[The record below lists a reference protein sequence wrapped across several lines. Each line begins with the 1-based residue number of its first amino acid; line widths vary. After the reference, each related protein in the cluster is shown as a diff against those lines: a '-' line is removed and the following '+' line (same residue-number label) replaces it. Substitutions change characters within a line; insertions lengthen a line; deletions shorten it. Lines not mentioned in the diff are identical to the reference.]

1 MSRPWP
7 GAIRKATFGLAAVLL
22 LFSLALAQEKVLR
35 ILEAEKL
42 ELRQEGGEEVYVLT
56 GNPVRLERDG
66 EAIEA
71 GRATYFRTRKLL
83 FLSEGVRYRD
93 REGRLVEA
101 EELQID
107 LSDESF
113 DALEVRIEAK
123 DLLLTGPL
131 CQRVAGAILLEN
143 GYATPCASC
152 DQEVPDYAFR
162 AREIV
167 LYPGDR
173 VVARGVV
180 VLVQEKPVLEL
191 PVLLLFLSERRPRFE
206 VGQDEGGFYLK
217 AALPY
222 VANFGLGFTLLSYYQ
237 GRGYGFGFDHYGTGE
252 AEERYFFLHTP
263 PDTFQYRGEYALKR
277 QGFSLSALVE
287 RDDTR
292 EKLTRFRLEA
302 LLPGTPTPQ
311 DWRYALRL
319 EGFLDH
325 DPSTPPPRTL
335 QRLPELEAQ
344 SPTLRQGPFSLQL
357 SLQAGRYLAE
367 TNPLNRSAR
376 ALGPYA
382 EAGRLLLAHT
392 ESLVLAPWPGA
403 TLRGENRFRG
413 FYYTTQNPDG
423 EHERQVDWSTRL
435 AFRQALGGVSLEA
448 GYLRSVQEG
457 ESPFRFDALPQR
469 RTHQA
474 TLGLGFQER
483 PLALSLKGGWDLE
496 KEAYLPLEAEARL
509 QDRGYGLLLSHKRD
523 LEEGPLETRLEGSL
537 TPYPFALRTSLRYD
551 HQKALFDPLLLQGA
565 YALPAGSLNLAHRH
579 GLNGEGALET
589 SLTLAYREGP
599 NAYTLQARRD
609 WPKDTLQASG
619 QAILGPQSLSLQ
631 ATLDPTALA
640 YQAGFRSGSAPGP
653 LLDLLLSGRYREGFR
668 ETNLRLG
675 LIQALPEVGFR
686 LSANLHLPEV
696 EDGGVYLKDA
706 TFSGGVELWRPVPA
720 DEAGEGAIPGLSLSG
735 AFTYTR
741 QPQRPEGYTL
751 ALRGFGPTLTF
762 VGRENT
768 KLHLAA
774 LLTQNLPGTPLKPKF
789 LLTLDR
795 CCWAM
800 RFTLDAAKNEVRL
813 AFLYG
818 GQAAEV
824 LMDEEGVRL
833 GGLL

>member
-1 MSRPWP
+1 MRWLP
-7 GAIRKATFGLAAVLL
+7 LL
-22 LFSLALAQEKVLR
+22 LFLLLPALAEERVIKV
-35 ILEAEKL
+35 LEAERL
-42 ELRQEGGEEVYVLT
+42 ELRQEGGEEVYVLV
-56 GNPVRLERDG
+56 GEPVRLEREG
-66 EAIEA
+66 ETLEA
-71 GRATYFRTRKLL
+71 RRVVYFRERRLL
-83 FLSEGVRYRD
+83 LLSGGVRYRD
-93 REGRLVEA
+93 REGRLIEA
-101 EELQID
+101 EELQVD
-107 LSDESF
+107 LEDEGF

-131 CQRVAGAILLEN
+131 CQRAAGAILLEE

-152 DQEVPDYAFR
+152 GQEVPDYAFR

-173 VVARGVV
+173 VVARDVTL
-180 VLVQEKPVLEL
+180 LVQEKPVLTL
-191 PVLLLFLSERRPRFE
+191 PVLLLYLSERRPRLE
-206 VGQDEGGFYLK
+206 VGQDEGGLYVK
-217 AALPY
+217 ADLPY
-222 VANFGLGFTLLSYYQ
+222 AAAFGLGYTLLRYYQ
-237 GRGYGFGFDHYGTGE
+237 GRGYGFGLDHYGTGE
-252 AEERYFFLHTP
+252 AKERYFFLHTP
-263 PDTFQYRGEYALKR
+263 PDTFQYRGEYGLKR
-277 QGFSLSALVE
+277 QEFSVSALIE

-302 LLPGTPTPQ
+302 LLPGTPAPQ

-344 SPTLRQGPFSLQL
+344 SPTLRQGPFSLQAG
-357 SLQAGRYLAE
+357 LQLGRYLAE

-382 EAGRLLLAHT
+382 EAGRLLLTHT
-392 ESLVLAPWPGA
+392 ESLVLVPWPGA
-403 TLRGENRFRG
+403 SLQAENRFRG

-423 EHERQVDWSTRL
+423 KPERQVDWTTRAAL
-435 AFRQALGGVSLEA
+435 RQTFGGFSLEA

-474 TLGLGFQER
+474 TLALAFQER

-496 KEAYLPLEAEARL
+496 GSRYLPLEAEARL
-509 QDRGYGLLLSHKRD
+509 QDQGYSLLLYHKRG

-537 TPYPFALRTSLRYD
+537 TPYPFSLRASLRYD
-551 HQKALFDPLLLQGA
+551 HPKALFDPLLLQGA

-579 GLNGEGALET
+579 GLNGEGPLET
-589 SLTLAYREGP
+589 SLTLAYREGQE
-599 NAYTLQARRD
+599 AYTLQARRD
-609 WPKDTLQASG
+609 WPKDALQASG
-619 QAILGPQSLSLQ
+619 QAIFGPQSLSLQ

-653 LLDLLLSGRYREGFR
+653 LWDLFLSGRYQEGFR
-668 ETNLRLG
+668 GTNLRLG
-675 LIQALPEVGFR
+675 LTQALPEVAFR
-686 LSANLHLPEV
+686 LTANLHLPEV
-696 EDGGVYLKDA
+696 EDGGVYLKDLA
-706 TFSGGVELWRPVPA
+706 FSGGLELWPPLPPDA
-720 DEAGEGAIPGLSLSG
+720 SGENALPGLSLSG
-735 AFTYTR
+735 SLTYTR
-741 QPQRPEGYTL
+741 RPTSPEGYAL
-751 ALRGFGPTLTF
+751 ALRNFGPTLTF
-762 VGRENT
+762 LGRENT
-768 KLHLAA
+768 RLHLAA
-774 LLTQNLPGTPLKPKF
+774 LLSQNLPGEPLKPRF
-789 LLTLDR
+789 VLVLDR

-800 RFTLDAAKNEVRL
+800 RFTLDAAKSEVRL

-833 GGLL
+833 GGLP

>member
-1 MSRPWP
+1 
-7 GAIRKATFGLAAVLL
+7 L
-22 LFSLALAQEKVLR
+22 
-35 ILEAEKL
+35 
-42 ELRQEGGEEVYVLT
+42 
-56 GNPVRLERDG
+56 
-66 EAIEA
+66 
-71 GRATYFRTRKLL
+71 
-83 FLSEGVRYRD
+83 
-93 REGRLVEA
+93 
-101 EELQID
+101 
-107 LSDESF
+107 
-113 DALEVRIEAK
+113 
-123 DLLLTGPL
+123 
-131 CQRVAGAILLEN
+131 
-143 GYATPCASC
+143 
-152 DQEVPDYAFR
+152 
-162 AREIV
+162 
-167 LYPGDR
+167 
-173 VVARGVV
+173 
-180 VLVQEKPVLEL
+180 
-191 PVLLLFLSERRPRFE
+191 
-206 VGQDEGGFYLK
+206 
-217 AALPY
+217 
-222 VANFGLGFTLLSYYQ
+222 
-237 GRGYGFGFDHYGTGE
+237 
-252 AEERYFFLHTP
+252 
-263 PDTFQYRGEYALKR
+263 
-277 QGFSLSALVE
+277 
-287 RDDTR
+287 
-292 EKLTRFRLEA
+292 
-302 LLPGTPTPQ
+302 
-311 DWRYALRL
+311 
-319 EGFLDH
+319 
-325 DPSTPPPRTL
+325 
-335 QRLPELEAQ
+335 RLPELEAQ

-423 EHERQVDWSTRL
+423 EHERQVDWSTSL

-474 TLGLGFQER
+474 TLGLGFRER

-509 QDRGYGLLLSHKRD
+509 QDRGYGLLLYHKRD

-537 TPYPFALRTSLRYD
+537 TPYPFSLRASLRYD
-551 HQKALFDPLLLQGA
+551 HPKALFDPLLLQGA

-589 SLTLAYREGP
+589 SLTLAYREGQE
-599 NAYTLQARRD
+599 AYTLQARRD

-619 QAILGPQSLSLQ
+619 QAILGRQSLSLQ

-653 LLDLLLSGRYREGFR
+653 LLDLLLSGRYQEGFR
-668 ETNLRLG
+668 GTNLRLG
-675 LIQALPEVGFR
+675 LTQALPEATFR
-686 LSANLHLPEV
+686 LTANLHLPEV
-696 EDGGVYLKDA
+696 EDGEVYLKDLA
-706 TFSGGVELWRPVPA
+706 LSGGLELWGPTPP
-720 DEAGEGAIPGLSLSG
+720 DERGENALPGLALSG
-735 AFTYTR
+735 SLTYTR
-741 QPQRPEGYTL
+741 SPTSPEGYAL
-751 ALRGFGPTLTF
+751 ALRNFGPTLTF
-762 VGRENT
+762 LGRENT

-833 GGLL
+833 GGLP

>member
-1 MSRPWP
+1 MRWLP
-7 GAIRKATFGLAAVLL
+7 LL
-22 LFSLALAQEKVLR
+22 LFLLLPALAEERVIKV
-35 ILEAEKL
+35 LEAERL
-42 ELRQEGGEEVYVLT
+42 ELRQEGGEEVYVLV
-56 GNPVRLERDG
+56 GEPVRLEREG
-66 EAIEA
+66 ETLEA
-71 GRATYFRTRKLL
+71 KRVVYFRERRLL
-83 FLSEGVRYRD
+83 LLSEGVRYRD
-93 REGRLVEA
+93 REGRLIEA
-101 EELQID
+101 EELQVD
-107 LSDESF
+107 LADESF
-113 DALEVRIEAK
+113 DALEVRIEAEN
-123 DLLLTGPL
+123 LLLTGPI
-131 CQRVAGAILLEN
+131 CQRAAGAILLER

-152 DQEVPDYAFR
+152 GQEVPDYAFR

-173 VVARGVV
+173 VVARDVTL
-180 VLVQEKPVLEL
+180 LVQEKPVLTL
-191 PVLLLFLSERRPRFE
+191 PVLLLYLSERRPRLE
-206 VGQDEGGFYLK
+206 VGQDEGGLYVK
-217 AALPY
+217 ADLPY
-222 VANFGLGFTLLSYYQ
+222 VAAFGLGYTLLRYYQ
-237 GRGYGFGFDHYGTGE
+237 GRGYGFGLDHYGTGE
-252 AEERYFFLHTP
+252 AKERYFFLHTP
-263 PDTFQYRGEYALKR
+263 PDTFQYRGEYGLKR
-277 QGFSLSALVE
+277 AGFSVAALVE
-287 RDDTR
+287 RDDTQ

-302 LLPGTPTPQ
+302 LLPGTPAPQ

-325 DPSTPPPRTL
+325 DPSTPPPRAL

-344 SPTLRQGPFSLQL
+344 SPTLRQGPFSLQAG
-357 SLQAGRYLAE
+357 LQPGGHLAG
-367 TNPLNRSAR
+367 THPLNRSAR

-382 EAGRLLLAHT
+382 EAGRLLLTHT

-423 EHERQVDWSTRL
+423 EHERQVDWSTSL

-474 TLGLGFQER
+474 TLALAFQER

-496 KEAYLPLEAEARL
+496 KTGYLPLEAEGRL
-509 QDRGYGLLLSHKRD
+509 QDQGYSLLLYHKRG

-537 TPYPFALRTSLRYD
+537 TPYPFALRASLRYD
-551 HQKALFDPLLLQGA
+551 HPKALFDPLLLQGA

-579 GLNGEGALET
+579 GLNGEGPLET
-589 SLTLAYREGP
+589 SLTLAYREGQE
-599 NAYTLQARRD
+599 AYTLQARRD
-609 WPKDTLQASG
+609 WPKDALQASG
-619 QAILGPQSLSLQ
+619 QAIFGPQSLSLQ

-653 LLDLLLSGRYREGFR
+653 LLDLLLSGRYQEGFR
-668 ETNLRLG
+668 GTNLRLG
-675 LIQALPEVGFR
+675 LTQALPEATFR
-686 LSANLHLPEV
+686 LTANLHLPEV
-696 EDGGVYLKDA
+696 EDGEVYLKDLA
-706 TFSGGVELWRPVPA
+706 LSGGLELWGPTPP
-720 DEAGEGAIPGLSLSG
+720 DERGENALPGLALSG
-735 AFTYTR
+735 SLTYTR
-741 QPQRPEGYTL
+741 SPTSPEGYAL
-751 ALRGFGPTLTF
+751 ALRNFGPTLTF
-762 VGRENT
+762 LGRENT

-774 LLTQNLPGTPLKPKF
+774 LLNQNLPGTPLKPKF

-833 GGLL
+833 GGLP

>member
-1 MSRPWP
+1 MRWLP
-7 GAIRKATFGLAAVLL
+7 LL
-22 LFSLALAQEKVLR
+22 LFLLLSALAQERVIKV
-35 ILEAEKL
+35 LEAERL
-42 ELRQEGGEEVYVLT
+42 EFRQEGGEEVYVLV
-56 GNPVRLERDG
+56 GEPVRLEREG
-66 EAIEA
+66 EALEA
-71 GRATYFRTRKLL
+71 KRVTYFRARKLL
-83 FLSEGVRYRD
+83 YLSGQVRYRD
-93 REGRLVEA
+93 KEGRLIEA
-101 EELQID
+101 EELQVD
-107 LSDESF
+107 LADESF
-113 DALEVRIEAK
+113 DALEVRIEAEN
-123 DLLLTGPL
+123 LLLTGPI
-131 CQRVAGAILLEN
+131 CQRAAGAILLER

-152 DQEVPDYAFR
+152 GQEVPDYAFR

-173 VVARGVV
+173 VVARDVTL
-180 VLVQEKPVLEL
+180 LVQEKPVLTL
-191 PVLLLFLSERRPRFE
+191 PVLLLYLSERRPRLE
-206 VGQDEGGFYLK
+206 VGQDEGGLYVK
-217 AALPY
+217 ADLPY
-222 VANFGLGFTLLSYYQ
+222 VAAFGLGYTLLRYYQ
-237 GRGYGFGFDHYGTGE
+237 GRGYGFGLDHYGTGE
-252 AEERYFFLHTP
+252 AKERYFFLHTP
-263 PDTFQYRGEYALKR
+263 PDTFQYRGEYGLKR
-277 QGFSLSALVE
+277 AGFSVAALVE
-287 RDDTR
+287 RDDTL

-302 LLPGTPTPQ
+302 LLPGTPTLQ

-403 TLRGENRFRG
+403 TLRGENRFLG

-423 EHERQVDWSTRL
+423 EHERQVDWSTNL

-474 TLGLGFQER
+474 TLGLGFRER

-537 TPYPFALRTSLRYD
+537 TPYPFSLRASLRYD

-640 YQAGFRSGSAPGP
+640 YQAGLRSGSAPGP
-653 LLDLLLSGRYREGFR
+653 LLDLLLSGRYQEGFR
-668 ETNLRLG
+668 GTNLRLG
-675 LIQALPEVGFR
+675 LIQALPEVAFR
-686 LSANLHLPEV
+686 LTANLHLPEV
-696 EDGGVYLKDA
+696 EDGGTYLKDL
-706 TFSGGVELWRPVPA
+706 TFGGGLELWPPRPLDA
-720 DEAGEGAIPGLSLSG
+720 SEENALPGLSLSG
-735 AFTYTR
+735 SLSYTR
-741 QPQRPEGYTL
+741 RPTSPEGYAL
-751 ALRGFGPTLTF
+751 ALRNFGPTLTF
-762 VGRENT
+762 LGRENT

-833 GGLL
+833 GGLP

>member
-1 MSRPWP
+1 MRWLP
-7 GAIRKATFGLAAVLL
+7 LL
-22 LFSLALAQEKVLR
+22 LFLLLPALAEERVIKV
-35 ILEAEKL
+35 LEAERL
-42 ELRQEGGEEVYVLT
+42 ELRQEGGEEVYVLV
-56 GNPVRLERDG
+56 GEPVRLEREG
-66 EAIEA
+66 EALEA
-71 GRATYFRTRKLL
+71 KRVTYFRARKLL
-83 FLSEGVRYRD
+83 YLSGQVRYRD
-93 REGRLVEA
+93 KEGRLIEA
-101 EELQID
+101 EELQVD
-107 LSDESF
+107 LADESF
-113 DALEVRIEAK
+113 DALEVRIEAEN
-123 DLLLTGPL
+123 LLLTGPI
-131 CQRVAGAILLEN
+131 CQRAAGAILLER

-152 DQEVPDYAFR
+152 GQEVPDYAFR

-173 VVARGVV
+173 VVARDVTL
-180 VLVQEKPVLEL
+180 LVQEKPVLTL
-191 PVLLLFLSERRPRFE
+191 PVLLLYLSERRPRLE
-206 VGQDEGGFYLK
+206 VGQDEGGLYVK
-217 AALPY
+217 ADLPY
-222 VANFGLGFTLLSYYQ
+222 VAAFGLGYTLLRYYQ
-237 GRGYGFGFDHYGTGE
+237 GRGYGFGLDHYGTGE
-252 AEERYFFLHTP
+252 AKERYFFLHTP
-263 PDTFQYRGEYALKR
+263 PDTFQYRGEYGLKR
-277 QGFSLSALVE
+277 AGFSVAALVE
-287 RDDTR
+287 RDDTL

-376 ALGPYA
+376 ALSPYA

-403 TLRGENRFRG
+403 TLRGENRFLG

-423 EHERQVDWSTRL
+423 EHERQVDWSTNL

-496 KEAYLPLEAEARL
+496 ESRYLPLEAEARL

-537 TPYPFALRTSLRYD
+537 TPYPFSLRASLRYD

-640 YQAGFRSGSAPGP
+640 YQAGLRSGSAPGP
-653 LLDLLLSGRYREGFR
+653 LLDLLLSGRYQEGFR
-668 ETNLRLG
+668 GTNLRLG
-675 LIQALPEVGFR
+675 LIQALPEVAFR
-686 LSANLHLPEV
+686 LTANLHLPEV
-696 EDGGVYLKDA
+696 EDGEVYLKDLA
-706 TFSGGVELWRPVPA
+706 FSGGLELWGPTPP
-720 DEAGEGAIPGLSLSG
+720 DERGENALPGLALSG
-735 AFTYTR
+735 SLTYTR
-741 QPQRPEGYTL
+741 SPTSPEGYAL
-751 ALRGFGPTLTF
+751 ALRNFGPTLTF
-762 VGRENT
+762 LGRENT

-833 GGLL
+833 GGLP